1 MATPLGTNPASVG
14 GRDRVQVV
22 VLGVISVLAVLLSF
36 RLAVSGGGMTA
47 LGAVAGAVVAAL
59 VFRRP
64 SIGILIYLTTFL
76 LTYPAF
82 LRGAGNLT
90 VNNLLGVMLF
100 PTMLYGMLR
109 DGDWWLL
116 KHGPLL
122 LLGAVVILMIG
133 ASIYYTPASEIAREM
148 MVAKIQ
154 ASQRAQGAALI
165 STRDEGIKFLTR
177 FVFLVFFVFFIRTPR
192 DLKWVI
198 GILVAVLVITY
209 CSVSTEAGPLGWGTG
224 RLRVMGKTGFG
235 VYAGRNPNKLAYF
248 SLLGLTLLW
257 YSRRAIRSR
266 LMYPGWLACLAIT
279 FIMIPMTG
287 SRSGLLN
294 LLLFMAIVL
303 LEGRFNYRKIIGLGI
318 VATLLIV
325 QIGFDVSVVD
335 LMFPERVASRLTQ
348 FEVRTEALEM
358 GAAGT
363 GSTGGRI
370 RTIQAAL
377 RIFTLHPLVGVG
389 IGNFNTERSVTDP
402 FGTVGP
408 PHNSYLWA
416 LAESGIIGFTL
427 YMVFFYLVWRGIRE
441 IRWEYEARF
450 GAVGLG
456 WLVDAL
462 RTILIGFMFFSFFAD
477 MWHHVLFYIVMG
489 LALATIRI
497 HQVYAETGQVPVAFR
512 VGKPLEAVGLDLKR

>member
-1 MATPLGTNPASVG
+1 MATPLGTRPISSS
-14 GRDRVQVV
+14 GRDRVQLVA
-22 VLGVISVLAVLLSF
+22 LGAVSVLAVLVSF
-36 RLAVSGGGMTA
+36 RLAVSGGGM
-47 LGAVAGAVVAAL
+47 AAL
-59 VFRRP
+59 AAVGAALVGGMVFRRP

-76 LTYPAF
+76 FTYPAF

-100 PTMLYGMLR
+100 PLMLYGMLR
-109 DGDWWLL
+109 EGDWWLL
-116 KHGPLL
+116 KNGPLL
-122 LLGAVVILMIG
+122 VLAAVVVLMIG
-133 ASIYYTPASEIAREM
+133 ASYYYTPVSEIAQEIM
-148 MVAKIQ
+148 AAKIE
-154 ASQRAQGAALI
+154 ASQRVQGPALI
-165 STRDEGIKFLTR
+165 STRNATVKFLTR
-177 FVFLVFFVFFIRTPR
+177 FVFLTFFVFFIRTPR
-192 DLKWVI
+192 DVKWVI
-198 GILVAVLVITY
+198 GVLVAVLVITY
-209 CSVSTEAGPLGWGTG
+209 FSVSTEAGPLGWGTG

-248 SLLGLTLLW
+248 ALLGLTLLW
-257 YSRRAIRSR
+257 YARRAIRSR
-266 LMYPGWLACLAIT
+266 LLYPGWMACVAIT

-294 LLLFMAIVL
+294 LLLFLAIVL
-303 LEGRFNYRKIIGLGI
+303 LEGRFNYRKIIGFGI
-318 VATLLIV
+318 VTTLLIV
-325 QIGFDVSVVD
+325 QIGFNVSVVD
-335 LMFPERVASRLTQ
+335 LVFPEDVATRLTR

-363 GSTGGRI
+363 SSTGGRI

-389 IGNFNTERSVTDP
+389 VGNFNTERSVTDP

-416 LAESGIIGFTL
+416 LAEGGILGFTL
-427 YMVFFYLVWRGIRE
+427 YMAFFFLVWRGIRD

-462 RTILIGFMFFSFFAD
+462 RTTLIGFMFFSFFAD
-477 MWHHVLFYIVMG
+477 MWQHVLFYIVMG

-497 HQVYAETGQVPVAFR
+497 HQVYAETGQVPLAFR
-512 VGKPLEAVGLDLKR
+512 VGKPLEAVGLDIKR